1 MKINKLFFG
10 AAILFIG
17 LLLANNQVFADN
29 NTPKESIISAQAN
42 AEQTVIPDTVE
53 ISFTIETRDKNSQKA
68 VDKNSQTANNIIANV
83 KKILGDNETIKT
95 NSYSMTQTYEYNKT
109 LKKSELSGYL
119 VTNGLTVKLKD
130 KNKVSK
136 VIDIATTNGAT
147 RVSGLKFTVQSTDN
161 VCRQLTAKAA
171 QKAKADAAAIVTP
184 LGGKIDRI
192 VGISYSCST
201 ENRMNTRFTMS
212 AKALGAS
219 NEEDTVTAPEIEA
232 GEIKVRA
239 HVNIEFAIK

>member
-1 MKINKLFFG
+1 MKTNKLFFT
-10 AAILFIG
+10 AAILLIG
-17 LLLANNQVFADN
+17 LLFVNSEVFADN
-29 NTPKESIISAQAN
+29 NTPKESTINAQASV
-42 AEQTVIPDTVE
+42 EQTVVPDTIE
-53 ISFTIETRDKNSQKA
+53 ISFTVETKDKNSQKA
-68 VDKNSQTANNIIANV
+68 VDKNSQTANNIIANI
-83 KKILGDNETIKT
+83 KKILGENETIKT
-95 NSYSMTQTYEYNKT
+95 SSYSMTQTYEYNKT
-109 LKKSELSGYL
+109 LKKSEITGYL
-119 VTNGLTVKLKD
+119 VTNGVSVKLKD

-147 RVSGLKFTVQSTDN
+147 RVSGLKFTLQSTDN
-161 VCRQLTAKAA
+161 ICRQLTAKAA

-201 ENRMNTRFTMS
+201 ENRINSRFTMN

-219 NEEDTVTAPEIEA
+219 MEEDSVTAPEIEP

-239 HVNIEFAIK
+239 FVNIEFAIK